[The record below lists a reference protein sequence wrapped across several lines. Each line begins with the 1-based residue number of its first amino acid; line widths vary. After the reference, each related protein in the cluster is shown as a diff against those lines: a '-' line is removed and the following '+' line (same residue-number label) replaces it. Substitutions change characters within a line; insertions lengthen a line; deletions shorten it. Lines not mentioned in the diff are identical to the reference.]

1 MTKRILVAVDQ
12 STLQPVVTQKAMEWA
27 QALGAQL
34 MWVHVLSV
42 EEEGSPAIPLRS
54 YHAYYPLMDD
64 ISWETYQ
71 HNWEAYEARGL
82 DLLRRLTDQA
92 SELGI
97 AAEFTQ
103 ASGQAGVAICDVART
118 WEADLVMVG
127 SRGRRGLS
135 EFFLGSVSNY
145 VMHHAPCSVIV
156 VREAMV
162 QEATVQV
169 AVTPTEAT
177 VPAG

>member
-12 STLQPVVTQKAMEWA
+12 STLQPTVTQKAMEWA
-27 QALGAQL
+27 QALEAQL

-42 EEEGSPAIPLRS
+42 DEEGSPTIPLRS

-64 ISWETYQ
+64 VSWETYQ
-71 HNWEAYEARGL
+71 HSWEAYEARGL
-82 DLLRRLTDQA
+82 ELLRRLTDQA
-92 SELGI
+92 SERGI

-103 ASGQAGVAICDVART
+103 ASGQAGVAICDIART

-162 QEATVQV
+162 QAAQAATI
-169 AVTPTEAT
+169 PTEAT
-177 VPAG
+177 VTAG